1 MSTSNRFAIAILA
14 VVSLA
19 ACATPPMTEDEKMS
33 DSSAMSEKSEKSE
46 KSETMMAAGA
56 EKSEAAAKAPAKM
69 RITTEKQSRELI
81 VGKKLVMKYGHGMA
95 HPDGTLTG
103 TYRLKGNRKG
113 ELTGNW
119 TWEGEYYCR
128 SGMLGEDELP
138 RDCQVVIVEGKNVTF
153 IRGEGK
159 GQKTTHTI
167 ESE

>member
-1 MSTSNRFAIAILA
+1 MKTSNRLAIAILA

-19 ACATPPMTEDEKMS
+19 GCETPPMKEDGKMA
-33 DSSAMSEKSEKSE
+33 DSSAMSEKSETT
-46 KSETMMAAGA
+46 TMDAGA
-56 EKSEAAAKAPAKM
+56 EKSQAKAQAPAEM
-69 RITTEKQSRELI
+69 RITTEERFRELV
-81 VGKKLVMKYGHGMA
+81 VGKKLVMKYGHGMS

-103 TYRLKGNRKG
+103 LYRVKGNRKA

-128 SGMLGEDELP
+128 SGMLGADELP
-138 RDCQVVIVEGKNVTF
+138 WDCLVVIVKDKKVTF

-159 GQKTTHTI
+159 GQKTTHKI